1 MSPRRSA
8 KAAEVERA
16 ARPRATAVPPAGARR
31 PRGRPRPKQAYH
43 HGNLKAAL
51 LDGALAL
58 IASRGPE
65 GLTLRE
71 VAQRAGVSHAAPYR
85 HFKDKTA
92 LLAAVAEEGFGEM
105 CREMAAAAT
114 AAGANPL
121 DRFKAI
127 GVAYVRFAVGH
138 PAHFRIMFGP
148 EIPDRSAF
156 PSLAT
161 AAWAAFQMLG
171 DAVSDCQR
179 AGAVRAGDPL
189 EVALP
194 AWAIVHGLSAL
205 VIDGQA
211 PAAGCDARSVESL
224 AQEITTAIYQ
234 GLAAPAA
241 TARPRRKARG

>member
-1 MSPRRSA
+1 
-8 KAAEVERA
+8 
-16 ARPRATAVPPAGARR
+16 VPPAGERR
-31 PRGRPRPKQAYH
+31 PRRRPDPKQGYH

-51 LDGALAL
+51 LEGAIAL
-58 IASRGPE
+58 IATRGAD

-92 LLAAVAEEGFGEM
+92 LLAAVAEEGFREM

-114 AAGANPL
+114 VAGANPL

-127 GVAYVRFAVGH
+127 GVAYVRFAVAH
-138 PAHFRIMFGP
+138 PSHFRIMFGP
-148 EIPDRSAF
+148 EIPDRSVF

-161 AAWAAFQMLG
+161 AAWAAFEMLG
-171 DAVSDCQR
+171 DAISDCQR
-179 AGAVRAGDPL
+179 TGAVREGDPL
-189 EVALP
+189 RVALP
-194 AWAIVHGLSAL
+194 AWAIVHGLAAL

-211 PAAGCDARSVESL
+211 PAAGHDARTVESL

-234 GLAAPAA
+234 GLARPSGAAP
-241 TARPRRKARG
+241 RSRKGRA